1 MVGYNKVNVK
11 LLDSQLNNLK
21 TAVKKQTGVTLGMN
35 IKAFDE
41 NRLQD
46 KKKLRCLK
54 LKYLKQ
60 LNLHDL

>member
-41 NRLQD
+41 NGLQD